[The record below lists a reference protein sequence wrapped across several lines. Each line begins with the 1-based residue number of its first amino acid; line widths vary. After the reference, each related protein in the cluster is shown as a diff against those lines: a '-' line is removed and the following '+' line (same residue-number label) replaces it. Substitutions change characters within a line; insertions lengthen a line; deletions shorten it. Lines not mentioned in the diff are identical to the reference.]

1 MTAAVHPRERTACP
15 YSAATDLRIVG
26 QGLTVP
32 LVTGGVRRYANLDHA
47 ASAPCLVAVKEAVDA
62 LLPWYSSVHRGAG
75 FPSRVA
81 TAAYEGAR
89 EAVLDFVG
97 ARAGD
102 TVVFT
107 RHTTE
112 AINVLANAL
121 PGDAG
126 VVVFAAEHH
135 ADLLPWLRGRATVLP
150 VPASPEEALD
160 LLDDALVAA
169 RGGVGLVAVTG
180 ASNVTGEIWPYAE
193 IAEIAHR
200 HGARLLL
207 DAAQLAPHR
216 PIDMAAAGVDYLA
229 LSGHKLYAPFGA
241 GVLVGR
247 PDWLGDREPL
257 LAGGGA
263 VHYVTVDSVLWAEPP
278 DRHEAGSPNV
288 VGAVALGVACRTLQ
302 AAGMAAV
309 AAAENELVGD
319 TAERLAAIPGVRP
332 LRMWAPGNPRI
343 GVYPFTVDGLPY
355 AQVAAA
361 LSAEYGI
368 GVRHGC
374 FCAHPLVAHLL
385 DVDAATLG
393 RIRRAFS
400 KGTVP
405 VLPGAVRA
413 SVGLA
418 TTADDLDRLVT
429 ALTVLTT
436 DGPRWTYSSSPDGTD
451 CWPDPDP
458 RPWPRLPV
466 DLG

>member
-1 MTAAVHPRERTACP
+1 MTTAVHTRERTAWP
-15 YSAATDLRIVG
+15 QPAAADLRTVG

-32 LVTGGVRRYANLDHA
+32 LVTGGVRHYANLDHS

-89 EAVLDFVG
+89 DAVLDLVG
-97 ARAGD
+97 APAGD

-107 RHTTE
+107 RHITE

-121 PGDAG
+121 PEDAG
-126 VVVFAAEHH
+126 VAGEHH

-150 VPASPEEALD
+150 VPASPDEAVG

-169 RGGVGLVAVTG
+169 RGEVGLVAVTG

-247 PDWLGDREPL
+247 PDWLADREPL

-263 VHYVTVDSVLWAEPP
+263 VRYVTVDSVLWAEPP
-278 DRHEAGSPNV
+278 DRHKAGSPNV
-288 VGAVALGVACRTLQ
+288 VGAVALGVGAGRCRRWGWRQWRRSTSSSVTRRSGWPRSRGPAAADVGTGRSRSACSRSRSRGCRTH
-302 AAGMAAV
+302 G
-309 AAAENELVGD
+309 G
-319 TAERLAAIPGVRP
+319 RG
-332 LRMWAPGNPRI
+332 
-343 GVYPFTVDGLPY
+343 
-355 AQVAAA
+355 AQR
-361 LSAEYGI
+361 
-368 GVRHGC
+368 GVRHRGAARVLLRPPAGRTPARRRC
-374 FCAHPLVAHLL
+374 SDPRAHPVG
-385 DVDAATLG
+385 DE
-393 RIRRAFS
+393 RA
-400 KGTVP
+400 K
-405 VLPGAVRA
+405 
-413 SVGLA
+413 
-418 TTADDLDRLVT
+418 
-429 ALTVLTT
+429 
-436 DGPRWTYSSSPDGTD
+436 
-451 CWPDPDP
+451 
-458 RPWPRLPV
+458 
-466 DLG
+466 